1 MAVPHSFSV
10 WLRANNHVPDGK
22 LWVVARRTA
31 RMVERYGE
39 KTVFFSPKRHA
50 ELVEEHR
57 VALREDLLF
66 NLSLEYGVF
75 NIDALRAAF
84 EAGRKAR

>member
-1 MAVPHSFSV
+1 MTTPRSFND
-10 WLRANNHVPDGK
+10 WLKANNHVPADST
-22 LWVVARRTA
+22 WVVARRSA
-31 RMVERYGE
+31 RMVMRYGE

-50 ELVEEHR
+50 ELIEEHR

-66 NLSLEYGVF
+66 SLSLEYGVF
-75 NIDALRAAF
+75 NFDALRAAF